1 MCAWTISKDEIKERR
16 DRVYKYLREKLMPF
30 WLNNSVDKKYGGFL
44 TYFDRNGKPTGV
56 TDKTLVQQTRMIFTM
71 ASAHRYGLG
80 DGKCAK
86 LAKQGAEFLIDH
98 FWDKKYGGWYWVTTR
113 SGKPIDDSKIIY
125 GHDFAMYCLSECAL
139 ATRSRLA
146 REYALKTYDELSR
159 NVIDTRFGGYYEMM
173 NRDWSIKPPG
183 VYGGDRKSL
192 DVHMHMM
199 EALTVLYELTQSH
212 VHRRRLLE
220 TIDLLNTKMLFPNY
234 GTGIAQFSYSF
245 EPLRAIMFKNVWGS
259 DRDAEDEEGRPLNN
273 TNYGHNI
280 EYAWLLNHASKI
292 LGEHSGNYIEVIR
305 KLIDHAI
312 QWGIDW
318 EYGGICVEGPNDGP
332 PIQTLKEF
340 WQQAEAVVGLL
351 DGCLLF
357 KDDKYWKA
365 FVNVH
370 DFIWNKMIN
379 HEVGE
384 WYALCERDGRV
395 KWDYLGHAWKISY
408 HTVRSTIQTE
418 RRLNMLLGKGK

>member
-1 MCAWTISKDEIKERR
+1 MCAWTISKDEIRERR
-16 DRVYKYLREKLMPF
+16 DRIAPYLRRKLLPF
-30 WLNNSVDKKYGGFL
+30 WLNNSVDRKYGGFL

-80 DGKCAK
+80 DGQCAR
-86 LAKQGAEFLIDH
+86 LAEEGAEFLVKH
-98 FWDKKYGGWYWVTTR
+98 FWDRQYGGWYWICAQDGT
-113 SGKPIDDSKIIY
+113 PIDDSKIIY
-125 GHDFAMYCLSECAL
+125 GHDFAMYCLSELAL
-139 ATRSRLA
+139 ATGSELA
-146 REYALKTYDELSR
+146 REYALKTYDELAR
-159 NVIDTRFGGYYEMM
+159 NVIDTRYGGYYEMLH
-173 NRDWSIKPPG
+173 RDWSIKPGG

-199 EALTVLYELTQSH
+199 EALTVLYELTRSH

-220 TIDLLNTKMLFPNY
+220 TIDLLNTKMLFPKF
-234 GTGIAQFSYSF
+234 GTGIAQFSHAF
-245 EPLRAIMFKNVWGS
+245 EPLRAILFKNVWGS
-259 DRDAEDEEGRPLNN
+259 DRDAEEDEGRPLNN

-292 LGEHSGNYIEVIR
+292 LGEHSGDYTEVIR
-305 KLIDHAI
+305 RLIDHAI

-318 EYGGICVEGPNDGP
+318 EYGGIYVEGPNDGP
-332 PIQTLKEF
+332 ATQTLKEF
-340 WQQAEAVVGLL
+340 WQQAEALVGLL

-370 DFIWNKMIN
+370 DFVWNHVIN
-379 HEVGE
+379 HDVGE

-418 RRLNMLLGKGK
+418 RRLNMLLGEA